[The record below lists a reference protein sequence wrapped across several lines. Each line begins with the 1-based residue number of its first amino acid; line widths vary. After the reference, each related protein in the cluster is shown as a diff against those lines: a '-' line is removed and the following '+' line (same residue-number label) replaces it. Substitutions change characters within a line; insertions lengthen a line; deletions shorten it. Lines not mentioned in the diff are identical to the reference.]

1 VRRISITVVL
11 LILVLVPSA
20 SDCAAGWGSQIAP
33 SCPRAISRRACTRKE
48 PTTATIKGRACGD
61 VLKSLPARCGM
72 RSFIQFQIVPLA
84 VFEIA
89 APIKR
94 TGSNPVPVHSVIVVS
109 SIGRPETDRGPP
121 IS

>member
-1 VRRISITVVL
+1 VRRISITAVL

-20 SDCAAGWGSQIAP
+20 SACVAGWGSPITP
-33 SCPRAISRRACTRKE
+33 SCPRTISRRDCTRKE
-48 PTTATIKGRACGD
+48 TATATIRGRACGE

-72 RSFIQFQIVPLA
+72 RSFIQFQFVSLA
-84 VFEIA
+84 GFEIA

-94 TGSNPVPVHSVIVVS
+94 TASNPVAFDSVVVVS
-109 SIGRPETDRGPP
+109 SIGSPETDRGPP

>member
-1 VRRISITVVL
+1 VRRTSITAVL
-11 LILVLVPSA
+11 LILVLVTSVSA
-20 SDCAAGWGSQIAP
+20 CVAGWGSQIAP
-33 SCPRAISRRACTRKE
+33 SCARTNSRRAGTRKVPRT
-48 PTTATIKGRACGD
+48 PTIRGRACGD

-94 TGSNPVPVHSVIVVS
+94 TASNPVPFDSVIVVS
-109 SIGRPETDRGPP
+109 SIGPPETDRGPP